1 MYRLLVLSLL
11 VPWIFVLP
19 ATASAD
25 AAATVSSTQ
34 TFHNVTQFYHAGVD
48 PGTAAFPCGIG
59 TAEVTFTMNG
69 VFHITTITSG
79 PGAGTSWA
87 TSTMTG
93 TTTLVPDNQSL
104 PTYTGRLT
112 EWFGDNNNLQN
123 GTELFTGNLRL
134 SGSDGSTLTI
144 HGVEHTAV
152 TASGVTISFLKL
164 TC

>member
-25 AAATVSSTQ
+25 AAATASSTQ